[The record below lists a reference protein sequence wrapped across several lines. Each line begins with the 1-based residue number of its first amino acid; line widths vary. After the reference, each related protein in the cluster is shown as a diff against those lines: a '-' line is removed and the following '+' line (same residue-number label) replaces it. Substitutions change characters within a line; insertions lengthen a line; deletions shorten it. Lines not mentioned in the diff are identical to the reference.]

1 MNSVSEDS
9 CVLGC
14 GAMLMDEWF
23 LMFRTNIV
31 SSSFEQ
37 SHKALCYFRMAGITF
52 PVLIVTMTH
61 TLCGPVCVYNNTV
74 IAHF

>member
-14 GAMLMDEWF
+14 DATLMDEWF
-23 LMFRTNIV
+23 LMFQRNIV

-37 SHKALCYFRMAGITF
+37 SHKALCYFRMSGITC
-52 PVLIVTMTH
+52 PVLSVTVTQ
-61 TLCGPVCVYNNTV
+61 TLCSWVCV
-74 IAHF
+74 